1 MKEFLEKEDFIFNTR
16 VYQKIG
22 YDNNEKEDILFKI
35 KEIAENATL
44 IMYEFEEKLSFF
56 KENSEISKINRNSAK
71 GFTKV
76 SFDTFEILKKSAYY
90 AKLTNGIFD
99 ITIAPLVKEWAIN
112 SENPRI
118 LSHNIVKELL
128 NLVDY
133 EDVILND
140 SNLSVMLLRENQK
153 IDLGGIAK
161 GYIADKIIEFYKKN
175 NINSAIIN
183 IGGNIKVLGGKS
195 EYDLWSVGIFEPKKH
210 SKKVICSIEVE
221 NKSIVTSGSYE
232 RAFMYNDELYCH
244 ILNTKT
250 GYPIKSDLK
259 SITIVSDESIDG
271 DALSTPLFIMGKDK
285 AYEFMKKH
293 NISGIMVTNK
303 DEIIVTKDLIE
314 GFKLFEDYKVLTF

>member
-1 MKEFLEKEDFIFNTR
+1 MKVFLEKEDFIFNTR
-16 VYQKIG
+16 VYQKIE

-35 KEIAENATL
+35 KEVVEKATL
-44 IMYEFEEKLSFF
+44 IMHEFEKKLSFF
-56 KENSEISKINRNSAK
+56 KESSEISEVNVNSAK
-71 GFTKV
+71 RFTRV
-76 SFDTFEILKKSAYY
+76 SFDTFEILKKSVYY
-90 AKLTNGIFD
+90 SKLTNGIFD
-99 ITIAPLVKEWAIN
+99 ITIAPLVKAWAIN
-112 SENPRI
+112 TENPRV
-118 LSHNIVKELL
+118 LSESRVKELL

-133 EDVILND
+133 EDVVLNY

-161 GYIADKIIEFYKKN
+161 GYIADRIIEFYKKN
-175 NINSAIIN
+175 NINSAIID
-183 IGGNIKVLGGKS
+183 IGGNIKVLGRKN
-195 EYDLWSVGIFEPKKH
+195 EDDLWSVGIFEPKKH

-232 RAFMYNDELYCH
+232 RAFIYNGELYSH
-244 ILNTKT
+244 ILNSKT

-259 SITIVSDESIDG
+259 SMTIVSDESIDG

-303 DEIIVTKDLIE
+303 NEIIVTKDLIE